1 MIVPLL
7 LHHVDNPKKERLAY
21 AILDDQSN
29 TTFVKESAI
38 KHLGITDPKTQLLL
52 STMHAENKPISSRK
66 INGLMVSD
74 IS

>member
-1 MIVPLL
+1 MIVPVW
-7 LHHVDNPKKERLAY
+7 LHHVDNPKKERLVY

-29 TTFVKESAI
+29 TTFIKEITIMA
-38 KHLGITDPKTQLLL
+38 LGITGPKTQLLL
-52 STMHAENKPISSRK
+52 STMHAQNKPISSRK